1 MEKEG
6 TNKPE
11 GALKGLLKIIV
22 IALAVYGAMSLFGV
36 GSSRQG
42 NLGQRPPQ
50 GQYDPA
56 EGWGPDDT
64 VPRDGTEKA
73 GDRRPTRNRQVL
85 KMGCWRAMKNRR
97 VAFERQPPNII

>member
-56 EGWGPDDT
+56 EGWGPEAYQE
-64 VPRDGTEKA
+64 PPGPKNGMLEGYEK
-73 GDRRPTRNRQVL
+73 
-85 KMGCWRAMKNRR
+85 
-97 VAFERQPPNII
+97 